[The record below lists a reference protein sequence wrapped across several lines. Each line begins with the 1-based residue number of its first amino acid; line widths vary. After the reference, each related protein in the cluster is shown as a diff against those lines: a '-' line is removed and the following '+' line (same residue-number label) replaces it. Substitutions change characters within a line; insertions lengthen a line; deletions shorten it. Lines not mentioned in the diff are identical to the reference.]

1 MDRVEP
7 EYTMQAVVD
16 RTGVPAD
23 TIRSW
28 ERRHGFPRPG
38 RDRTN
43 QRVYVE
49 ADIQAILRLAERRAA
64 GWSIR
69 QAITHLQTMENQP
82 RRVADT
88 VSSSNGLTPEPP
100 PPPRP
105 LARHAS
111 QQVADLLDAYQDAK
125 AKRFLS
131 DALAFGSVEDLLFSL
146 LLPLAT
152 ATAGAADV
160 PPFRAG
166 FIRQALFS
174 LYDASAPVSGRATM
188 LFAGVPGTRGENH
201 LLCHAILAS
210 RAGYQTLFLGPDV
223 ALNDAEAALATT
235 QPQAVMMTA
244 DSESSAWTLARWCH
258 RLRHE
263 RPIAGWSGALLF
275 SGPVFAAVPGLIEDV
290 DATYIPDDP
299 IAARDTLDRSLANQQ
314 PSLHLMREP

>member
-69 QAITHLQTMENQP
+69 QAIDQLEGMEHQP
-82 RRVADT
+82 GQDSDGA
-88 VSSSNGLTPEPP
+88 SSSNDERSERAIARTWVPP
-100 PPPRP
+100 AHEE
-105 LARHAS
+105 L
-111 QQVADLLDAYQDAK
+111 ADLLDTYQAAK

-146 LLPLAT
+146 FLPMAT

-174 LYDASAPVSGRATM
+174 LYDASSPVSGRATI

-235 QPQAVMMTA
+235 RPQAVMMTA

>member
-43 QRVYVE
+43 QRVYLE
-49 ADIQAILRLAERRAA
+49 ADIQAILRLTERRAA

-69 QAITHLQTMENQP
+69 QAINHLQATEHQP
-82 RRVADT
+82 GQELDGA
-88 VSSSNGLTPEPP
+88 SSSNVERSEKAVARSSS
-100 PPPRP
+100 PRAHKE
-105 LARHAS
+105 L
-111 QQVADLLDAYQDAK
+111 ADLLDTYQAAK

-131 DALAFGSVEDLLFSL
+131 DALAFGSVEELLFSL
-146 LLPLAT
+146 LLPIAT
-152 ATAGAADV
+152 ATAGGAEV

-166 FIRQALFS
+166 FVRQELFS
-174 LYDASAPVSGRATM
+174 LYDASSPVSGRATI
-188 LFAGVPGTRGENH
+188 LFAGVPATRGENH

-210 RAGYQTLFLGPDV
+210 RAGYQTLFLGADV
-223 ALNDAEAALATT
+223 ALRDAEAALATT
-235 QPQAVMMTA
+235 RPQAVMMTA

-263 RPIAGWSGALLF
+263 RPIEGWSGALLF
-275 SGPVFAAVPGLIEDV
+275 SGQVFAAVPGLADDV

-299 IAARDTLDRSLANQQ
+299 SAARDTLDRSLANQQ
-314 PSLHLMREP
+314 PSLHLMRES

>member
-69 QAITHLQTMENQP
+69 QAIDQLEGMEHQP
-82 RRVADT
+82 GGDSDGA
-88 VSSSNGLTPEPP
+88 SSSNDKRPERAIARTWAPP
-100 PPPRP
+100 
-105 LARHAS
+105 AREEL
-111 QQVADLLDAYQDAK
+111 ADLLDTYQAAK

-188 LFAGVPGTRGENH
+188 LFAGMPGTRGENH
-201 LLCHAILAS
+201 LLCHAVLAS

-235 QPQAVMMTA
+235 RPQAVMMTA

-299 IAARDTLDRSLANQQ
+299 IAARDTVDRSLANQQ
-314 PSLHLMREP
+314 PALHLMREP